1 MAITD
6 PIFQVTSEGISAPDY
21 ADILDYFKTK
31 AQGIFGSDINLDAD
45 TQDGQLI
52 AIFAAAVSDMNAEA
66 IAVYSA
72 YNPQSAIGVALD
84 SAVKTNGIS
93 RRAATYSTADVTLT
107 GTYGTVIANGQVKDD
122 AGNIWDLPSSVTI
135 GADGTVTVTATCE
148 TAGAIEAE
156 ANTITSIATPTLGW
170 TSVTNAS
177 AATVGAN
184 AETDAEL
191 RKQQSESTMQP
202 SLSLWEGLVG
212 SVEAINDVVSVSGI
226 NNDTAS
232 TDADGIP
239 AHTIAIVVYGG
250 DADEIAETI
259 FKEKSPGVAT
269 YGSTSVTYTD
279 SFGNAN
285 TINFTRPTLV
295 PITVAVTITQ
305 NQGYTSEEVSLIQN
319 RIADYINGLGIGAD
333 VNISRVLS
341 NAIKTDEGLV
351 DTLFDVVSIE
361 LNGSASSVS
370 IDWNEMPTCDPDD
383 VTVTGA

>member
-1 MAITD
+1 MISD
-6 PIFQVTSEGISAPDY
+6 PVAQVTESGVTAPTFEE
-21 ADILDYFKTK
+21 ILEFYTNKF
-31 AQGIFGSDINLDAD
+31 QSIFGSDIDLDAD
-45 TQDGQLI
+45 TQDGQLC
-52 AIFAAAVSDMNAEA
+52 AIFASALNDVNASIVSTA
-66 IAVYSA
+66 SA
-72 YNPQSAIGVALD
+72 YNPQTAYGVALD

-122 AGNIWDLPSSVTI
+122 AGNLWDLPSSVTI
-135 GADGTVTVTATCE
+135 GSDGTVTVTATCE

-156 ANTITSIATPTLGW
+156 ADTITSIATPTLGW

-184 AETDAEL
+184 SETDAEL

-269 YGSTSVTYTD
+269 FGSTSVTYTD

-285 TINFTRPTLV
+285 IINFTRTTLV
-295 PITVAVTITQ
+295 PITVEVTITQ
-305 NQGYTSEEVSLIQN
+305 NQGYTSEEVTLIQN
-319 RIADYINGLGIGAD
+319 RIANYINGLGIGAD

-361 LNGSASSVS
+361 LNGSASSVA
-370 IDWNEMPTCDPDD
+370 IDWDEMPTCDPDD

>member
-1 MAITD
+1 MISD
-6 PIFQVTSEGISAPDY
+6 PVAQVTESGVTAPTFEE
-21 ADILDYFKTK
+21 ILEFYTNKF
-31 AQGIFGSDINLDAD
+31 QSIFGSDIDLDAD
-45 TQDGQLI
+45 TQDGQLC
-52 AIFAAAVSDMNAEA
+52 AIFASALNDVNASIVSTA
-66 IAVYSA
+66 SA
-72 YNPQSAIGVALD
+72 YNPQTAYGVALD

-122 AGNIWDLPSSVTI
+122 AGNLWDLPSSVTI

-156 ANTITSIATPTLGW
+156 AGTITSIGTPTLGW
-170 TSVTNAS
+170 TSVTNSS

-212 SVEAINDVVSVSGI
+212 SVKAINDVVSVSGI
-226 NNDTAS
+226 NNDTSA

-269 YGSTSVTYTD
+269 FGSTSVTYTD

-295 PITVAVTITQ
+295 PISVSVTITQ
-305 NQGYTSEEVSLIQN
+305 NQGYTSEEVALIKS
-319 RIADYINGLGIGAD
+319 RISNYINGLGIGAD

-341 NAIKTDEGLV
+341 NAIKTDAGLV